1 MVIRFPQGFRE
12 TYKTLK
18 PRKLEKAQ
26 GRADVSP
33 ASEGKRRMESLYSGN
48 KEVCVF
54 NKKTM

>member
-1 MVIRFPQGFRE
+1 MELVNH
-12 TYKTLK
+12 LK

-33 ASEGKRRMESLYSGN
+33 ASEGNVGMESLCSGN
-48 KEVCVF
+48 KELCVF